1 MPLNPDIRDQAYQF
15 FIEEAQELLQVLE
28 SGLLG
33 LREDHSTP
41 KVHELMRA
49 AHSIKGGAASVELSA
64 IELLAHR
71 LEDFFKA
78 LYSDSVEFDA
88 ELEGLLLQGYDCL
101 SNPLIE
107 QIESGSYDEETALLT
122 AEPVFAALEVR
133 LENALKNADNY
144 IPSSNDLGVDIVSSI
159 FEVDVVQSLEHLQEV
174 IDSPN
179 DYDLPEELQGTLD
192 MFAGFAELFNLSG
205 FSDIVQTAQTALAN
219 NQGNALEIIRATLA
233 DCTIAKDRVLEGDR
247 EQGGEVSSALIE
259 LAQSN
264 DSVAFPDTTEEF
276 YLNSSDN
283 MWGSVTEADPFAEDI
298 FGNISDA
305 QPIVEEEVILTNG
318 IDDVFGIIPDVQSI
332 AEEQEEEA
340 VSSANNIDDVF
351 GTIPDV
357 QSIAEAEEAVSS
369 ANDIDDVFGIIPDV
383 QPIAEELEEEFV
395 SSANN
400 IDDVFGNIPDVQPI
414 AEELEEE
421 FVSSANNIDDVFG
434 IIPDV
439 QPIAEELEEEFVSSA
454 NNIDDVFGNI
464 PDAQPIVEEEVILT
478 NGIDDVFGNI
488 PDVQPTAE
496 EQEEAVSSAN
506 DIDDVFGTIPDV
518 QPIAEEPEEAVSSAN
533 DIDDIFGTIPDGEV
547 AQEIEE
553 EVILSDNSVNDIF
566 TTIPD
571 GEIAADLI
579 EPTKLGI
586 EKEPETVVSESIEEA
601 VASIE
606 TIFDSLPSVETAPE
620 SLVLPT
626 SKETDK
632 QPQIS
637 KLAKVKPAKSKKA
650 AAKLSVRVDLERLE
664 RMNNLVGELTIN
676 RNSLSL
682 QNEQLQENVSE
693 LGQKFSRF
701 RDVAQKLQEISDLIV
716 LEQRSNSLR
725 NSPIPVSNQPYSTT
739 HQDESTEFDSLEMD
753 SYSGLYASIQNVLE
767 EVVQLEESVDD
778 ITIFAKQS
786 DLTINSQRQM
796 LSQMRDELMW
806 VRMLPL
812 DKILQRFPRTIRDLS
827 TKHKKPVDLKLTGTG
842 VLVDK
847 AVLEKLSDPL
857 LHLLRNGF
865 DHGIEM
871 PDLRTSQGKAASGT
885 IEIHAYYQGNQ
896 TVIEVKDDG
905 KGLDIDKIAQKGIEK
920 GLISA
925 SEAENAA
932 KEQLYDLIFEPGF
945 STASTV
951 SELSGRGVGMNIVR
965 SQIETLKGKITVA
978 STPGEGS
985 IFTLRLPLTLTI
997 AKLLVCSLGT
1007 TSFAIP
1013 SDSIEEIVIPTEEQI
1028 KILNQQKFISF
1039 NGKLV
1044 PIYCLQEILNYNCP
1058 VPDVDATS
1066 RAFKTIAP
1074 PEDWFAPLLLLRR
1087 GQKLFALEVA
1097 SLISE
1102 QELVI
1107 KPYGKA
1113 IAAPQYSYGCTI
1125 LGDGSLIP
1133 AFDGAALIS
1142 TILGEEVVPVTSRI
1156 DFATELNDA
1165 TIELEKLATT
1175 KNSPEIIEPNLVGNL
1190 SANNKVVSTK
1200 TIMVVDDSTALRRTM
1215 ALTLEKHGYKVI
1227 QKKDGKDA
1235 LDGFRQ
1241 NPRLDL
1247 IICDVEMPIM
1257 NGFEFLGM
1265 RRRDSQLSKI
1275 PTFMLTSR
1283 SGAKHRNLA
1292 SQLGADGYFT
1302 KPYVEQEFILE
1313 VKKILANKDDNSQ
1326 NNVSKSPKIKRKTIL
1341 IVDDSSA
1348 LRRTLA
1354 LSLEN
1359 KGYHVLQ
1366 GRDGVE
1372 GLELLRHNLQV
1383 DLVICDVEM
1392 PNMNGFE
1399 FLTSRRIEANLNSI
1413 PVVML
1418 TSRSTD
1424 KHRALATSLGANGYF
1439 TKPYI
1444 EDKFIEDIDGFIK
1457 KYSKN

>member
-71 LEDFFKA
+71 LEDYFKA

-133 LENALKNADNY
+133 LEDALKNADNY

-174 IDSPN
+174 IDSPSN
-179 DYDLPEELQGTLD
+179 YDLPEELQGTLD

-205 FSDIVQTAQTALAN
+205 FSDIVQTAQTALAS

-233 DCTIAKDRVLEGDR
+233 DCTIAKDKVLEGDR

-264 DSVAFPDTTEEF
+264 DSVALTDSTEEF
-276 YLNSSDN
+276 SFNSSDN

-298 FGNISDA
+298 FGNIPDV
-305 QPIVEEEVILTNG
+305 QPIVEEEVILTND
-318 IDDVFGIIPDVQSI
+318 IDNVFG
-332 AEEQEEEA
+332 
-340 VSSANNIDDVF
+340 NI
-351 GTIPDV
+351 
-357 QSIAEAEEAVSS
+357 S
-369 ANDIDDVFGIIPDV
+369 DV
-383 QPIAEELEEEFV
+383 QPIAEEPEPE
-395 SSANN
+395 A
-400 IDDVFGNIPDVQPI
+400 
-414 AEELEEE
+414 
-421 FVSSANNIDDVFG
+421 
-434 IIPDV
+434 
-439 QPIAEELEEEFVSSA
+439 VSSA

-478 NGIDDVFGNI
+478 N
-488 PDVQPTAE
+488 
-496 EQEEAVSSAN
+496 S
-506 DIDDVFGTIPDV
+506 IDDVFGTISDV
-518 QPIAEEPEEAVSSAN
+518 QPIAEEPEPEAVSSAN
-533 DIDDIFGTIPDGEV
+533 NIDDIFGTIPDLVV
-547 AQEIEE
+547 AQEIEK
-553 EVILSDNSVNDIF
+553 EVILSDDSVDDIF

-626 SKETDK
+626 STEADK

-682 QNEQLQENVSE
+682 QNEQLQENVTE

-739 HQDESTEFDSLEMD
+739 HQDGSTEFDSLEMD

-812 DKILQRFPRTIRDLS
+812 DKILQRFPRTIRGLS

-1039 NGKLV
+1039 DGKLV

-1165 TIELEKLATT
+1165 TIELEKLEIT
-1175 KNSPEIIEPNLVGNL
+1175 KDSPEIIEQNLVSNL

-1215 ALTLEKHGYKVI
+1215 AVTLEKHGYKVI

-1265 RRRDSQLSKI
+1265 RRRDSRLSKI

-1326 NNVSKSPKIKRKTIL
+1326 NNVSQSPKIKRKTIL

-1372 GLELLRHNLQV
+1372 GLELLRQNLQV

-1399 FLTSRRIEANLNSI
+1399 FLTSRRLEANLDSI
-1413 PVVML
+1413 PVIML

-1444 EDKFIEDIDGFIK
+1444 EDKFIEDMDGFIK